1 MAATS
6 CIRCRTK
13 KLSCFVNGKTWRKVK
28 VEAEE
33 GPTGP
38 SGGRIE
44 ELLGSILAVLEKM
57 HKSNRAHQRVVQGL
71 LQDITDPAFSP
82 GDIWADEYDV
92 DDDDLCWSLAGVLG
106 TLESDQAAIQR
117 QVLDSVSEQVK
128 SVCGPWY
135 EVHRDL

>member
-57 HKSNRAHQRVVQGL
+57 HKSNCAHQWAVQGL
-71 LQDITDPAFSP
+71 LQDIADPAFSL
-82 GDIWADEYDV
+82 GDVRADKYNV